1 MNQVILWCMAFGAL
15 LGGIDHILGNR
26 FGFGARFEE
35 AVRLL
40 GAIGLSMAGIICL
53 APLLSAGL
61 GKIVVPLFRA
71 LGFDPGM
78 FGSILAIDMGGYQM
92 AMDLA
97 EDPQIGRFSGIIVS
111 AIFGCTL
118 VFTIPVGMGTMGEA
132 DRPYFTKGILLG
144 LASMPI
150 GILAGGLVCGLTL
163 KTLLWHCLPVF
174 LVSAGLFAG
183 LLKKPE
189 AMIRGFR
196 KFAAGI
202 QKLSVFGLMA
212 SAIQHMTGRMLLSGM
227 IPLEEAMK
235 VVCAIAIVMLG
246 SMPLAQLLQ
255 MLLKRPFRW
264 IGSHT
269 GLNQHSTTGILIGA
283 VSVMPALAMVSRMD
297 NRGKVVTGAFVVC
310 GASAFAAHL
319 GFALSAEPQLASALL
334 AAKLLGGLAGIA
346 IALAATRKQTAI
358 LENQEK

>member
-1 MNQVILWCMAFGAL
+1 
-15 LGGIDHILGNR
+15 
-26 FGFGARFEE
+26 
-35 AVRLL
+35 
-40 GAIGLSMAGIICL
+40 MAGILCL

-61 GKIVVPLFRA
+61 GKIVVPLFRV

-97 EDPQIGRFSGIIVS
+97 EDPLIGRFSGIIVS

-144 LASMPI
+144 LASIPI
-150 GILAGGLVCGLTL
+150 GILAGGLVCGLRL

-174 LVSAGLFAG
+174 LVSAGLLVG

-189 AMIRGFR
+189 AMTRGFR

-212 SAIQHMTGRMLLSGM
+212 SAVSYMTKRTLLPGM
-227 IPLEEAMK
+227 IPLEEAMQ

-255 MLLKRPFRW
+255 ML
-264 IGSHT
+264 
-269 GLNQHSTTGILIGA
+269 
-283 VSVMPALAMVSRMD
+283 MD
-297 NRGKVVTGAFVVC
+297 KFT
-310 GASAFAAHL
+310 FAGVENSWTKLCYYYDHL
-319 GFALSAEPQLASALL
+319 GP
-334 AAKLLGGLAGIA
+334 
-346 IALAATRKQTAI
+346 T
-358 LENQEK
+358 N